1 MFDPW
6 EQRRQ
11 KVLENTS
18 TKKLMFRPLSEI
30 LKELPSESSE
40 DRLEALPDGS
50 WTPAL
55 FIAAARALLAHSMF
69 AGTLHRQ
76 GDALPAL
83 GDGVILKYA
92 GEYETYIEEINDR
105 TDLVVSVVREGDRV
119 IAFAGAELRQD
130 EAEIKLVAVDD
141 FSRRQRGV
149 GQTVEVGGQ
158 MFNVGLGHAVVD
170 LLTTALPNRIVTDA
184 TGDQSRYI
192 FKSLGFKQQPDT
204 SNPCLLQFEP

>member
-30 LKELPSESSE
+30 LKELPSESSD
-40 DRLEALPDGS
+40 DRLEALLDRS
-50 WTPAL
+50 WTPAPL
-55 FIAAARALLAHSMF
+55 IAAARALLADSMF
-69 AGTLHRQ
+69 AGTLHRK
-76 GDALPAL
+76 GNALPAL

-119 IAFAGAELRQD
+119 IPLQVRSFAWTKQRSSSSLSMTSRVDSEEYDRRWRLGD
-130 EAEIKLVAVDD
+130 KCSTLVWDTP
-141 FSRRQRGV
+141 S
-149 GQTVEVGGQ
+149 
-158 MFNVGLGHAVVD
+158 
-170 LLTTALPNRIVTDA
+170 LTC
-184 TGDQSRYI
+184 S
-192 FKSLGFKQQPDT
+192 
-204 SNPCLLQFEP
+204 

>member
-1 MFDPW
+1 MFDRW

-92 GEYETYIEEINDR
+92 GEYDTYIEEINDR

-130 EAEIKLVAVDD
+130 EAGSSSSLSMTSRVDSEEYDRRWRLGDKCSTLVWDTPSSTC
-141 FSRRQRGV
+141 SRRRSR
-149 GQTVEVGGQ
+149 T
-158 MFNVGLGHAVVD
+158 ASS
-170 LLTTALPNRIVTDA
+170 LTQLTINPA
-184 TGDQSRYI
+184 TSSSHWGSSS
-192 FKSLGFKQQPDT
+192 SLT
-204 SNPCLLQFEP
+204 RAIRA

>member
-40 DRLEALPDGS
+40 DRLEALLDRS
-50 WTPAL
+50 WTPAP
-55 FIAAARALLAHSMF
+55 FIAAARALLADSMF
-69 AGTLHRQ
+69 AGTLHRK
-76 GDALPAL
+76 GNALPAL

-119 IAFAGAELRQD
+119 IAFAGAELRLD
-130 EAEIKLVAVDD
+130 EAEIKLVAVDH

-149 GQTVEVGGQ
+149 RETVEVGGQ
-158 MFNVGLGHAVVD
+158 MFSVGLGHAVVD
-170 LLTTALPNRIVTDA
+170 LLMTALPNRIVTDA